1 MRDLV
6 GWDVASESRK
16 MVPNDVD
23 EAYDGSPCPGFSSLL
38 AMAERKA
45 NAYCVRDGTG
55 PSGTGAQN
63 SIRAVHRLGIP
74 IHWNE
79 NAASPVAKCHVEMF

>member
-1 MRDLV
+1 
-6 GWDVASESRK
+6 

-23 EAYDGSPCPGFSSLL
+23 EAYDGTPCLGFSALL
-38 AMAERKA
+38 ARAKRKA

-55 PSGTGAQN
+55 ASGAGAQN
-63 SIRAVHRLGIP
+63 SICAVHQLGIP

-79 NAASPVAKCHVEMF
+79 NVASPVAKCQMKVMEEGN